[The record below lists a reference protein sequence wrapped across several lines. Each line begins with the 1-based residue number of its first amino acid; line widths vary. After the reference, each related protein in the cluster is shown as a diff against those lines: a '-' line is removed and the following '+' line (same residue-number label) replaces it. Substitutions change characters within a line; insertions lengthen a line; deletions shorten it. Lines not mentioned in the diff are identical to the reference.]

1 MANDNKPRASLR
13 GRGWQILTG
22 KSAPKKETP
31 ETNDAEII
39 GQVEVSKDEV
49 EALLEVA
56 PPALGMHDTPSPDAP
71 AQMSKMSSGTLTPD
85 ADDEDAAGRV
95 GNILRNISDT
105 MLKRIGGSRYD
116 NIPDFAHHH
125 VDEDSL
131 PAQQEQLDY
140 ETVRPRREG
149 EVLNP
154 PPPIKSKRA
163 THEALPVIEARRA
176 TQTIDLAQA
185 KLNRPE
191 LNDITPDEPE
201 TFG

>member
-1 MANDNKPRASLR
+1 MANENKPRASLR

-22 KSAPKKETP
+22 KSAPKSDAAEQK
-31 ETNDAEII
+31 DAEII
-39 GQVEVSKDEV
+39 GQVEVSTDEV

-56 PPALGMHDTPSPDAP
+56 PPALGMQETPSPDAP
-71 AQMSKMSSGTLTPD
+71 AQMNKMAAGTLTPV
-85 ADDEDAAGRV
+85 ADNNDAGRV
-95 GNILRNISDT
+95 GNVLRNISDA

-116 NIPDFAHHH
+116 NIPDFANHNI
-125 VDEDSL
+125 DEDSL
-131 PAQQEQLDY
+131 PAQQEQRDY
-140 ETVRPRREG
+140 QTIRPRREG

-154 PPPIKSKRA
+154 PAPIKSKRA

-191 LNDITPDEPE
+191 LDDITPDEPE
-201 TFG
+201 IFG